1 MKKNLTKIGFAA
13 IILAASTF
21 TFTSC
26 NKKAE
31 KAETTDG
38 DSIAVVEEV
47 TTTTK
52 DYSTYT
58 FEQKNEVVADAKTE
72 LESINQKI
80 NELKADTKAKEKAL
94 SAESKANYEKAIKDI
109 ELARD
114 EYKIKIDAL
123 EKSTADTWD
132 AAKTDFAN
140 AYNTAAQTVENT
152 YNDAKTAITGAIEN
166 AVSNINDSVQK

>member
-1 MKKNLTKIGFAA
+1 MEKNLTKIGFAA
-13 IILAASTF
+13 IVLAASTF

-31 KAETTDG
+31 KAETIVG
-38 DSIAVVEEV
+38 DSIATVEEV
-47 TTTTK
+47 TTTK

-80 NELKADTKAKEKAL
+80 NELKADTKAKQKAF
-94 SAESKANYEKAIKDI
+94 SAESKANYDKAIKDM

-114 EYKIKIDAL
+114 EYKVKIDEL
-123 EKSTADTWD
+123 EKSTADAWD
-132 AAKTDFAN
+132 ATKTDFAN
-140 AYNTAAQTVENT
+140 AYNTAARTVENT

-166 AVSNINDSVQK
+166 AVNSVNDTVPR